1 MNTLFEASFQIVP
14 VPQGRPRMCRVG
26 SGVRAVDPPKSR
38 IYKETLQQMAKMAKP
53 QMITD
58 TPLNIVLQ
66 FVLPVPSSWSK
77 KKQAKALAGEIVPQG
92 KPDLDNL
99 IKAVLDAM
107 NDIVWEDDS
116 AIVEVAANKVYG
128 DTPLVRMVVYEH
140 EVQIY

>member
-1 MNTLFEASFQIVP
+1 MNKLFEASFQIVP

-38 IYKETLQQMAKMAKP
+38 IYKETLQQMTKMAKP

-58 TPLNIVLQ
+58 TPLDIGLW
-66 FVLPVPSSWSK
+66 FVLPVPLSWSK
-77 KKQAKALAGEIVPQG
+77 KKRQQALAGEILPQG
-92 KPDLDNL
+92 RPDLDNL

-107 NDIVWEDDS
+107 NGVVWEDDS
-116 AIVEVAANKVYG
+116 SIVEVTARKVYG
-128 DTPLVRMVVYEH
+128 DVPMVKMMVYRH